1 MKKPDPDESRNP
13 DEPIKQQVKRIMRG
27 FWYLVKIGVLV
38 PKLDKHGRPLRRE
51 GQIAYAVTSDPKT
64 RAKYPEYFTNNN

>member
-38 PKLDKHGRPLRRE
+38 P
-51 GQIAYAVTSDPKT
+51 
-64 RAKYPEYFTNNN
+64 